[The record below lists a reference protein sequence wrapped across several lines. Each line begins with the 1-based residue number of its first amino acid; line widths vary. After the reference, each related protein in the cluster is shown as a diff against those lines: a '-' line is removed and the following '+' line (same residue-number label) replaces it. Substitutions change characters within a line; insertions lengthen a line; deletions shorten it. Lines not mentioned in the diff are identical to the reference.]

1 MTGGNSVSRPNASSS
16 DIVDDF
22 TINPTPAE
30 TKAETVPHPN
40 KSLVNAGQAWQDDIN
55 LPDKEQYATQEIE
68 YLYLDFDTEL
78 PAPAGLSEPNPEF
91 SISPPPCPNLK
102 KYTSPFLWSSSR
114 KSMTTWL
121 ACGVTLLAAYSA
133 GEYTP
138 ASAQL
143 LSEWNVSQVAYNV
156 GVTTFTVGFGIA
168 PMVLAPFS
176 EINGRRPVFIA
187 SGILFTACI
196 FACGGANNLA
206 GTLVARFFKGI
217 GGSTYSTM
225 VGGVISDIYHAEDRN
240 TPMALFAGAALFGT
254 GLGPLIAGN
263 IVVHA
268 SWRWIYWSHGIV
280 SAGFV
285 VFMYFFLKE
294 TRGSILLSRKA
305 HALNRWYDSLEGA
318 GYFGVLLPLE
328 DVPEKRV
335 VRRIRWKVKADEDRQ
350 SIVQM
355 ISVSCYRPFHLLF
368 TEPVVFFFSLWVS
381 FSWAVLYL
389 QLSSIPLVMKT
400 SHHFTVAESGDVFT
414 AISIGAILATLLSI
428 YQEKLAIRFG
438 KMSNTPEG
446 RLYFACIESILMPVG
461 LFWFGWSS
469 FPSVPW
475 IVPTM
480 AVACATMGI
489 FSVYLAVFNY
499 LADTYHRYASSA
511 IAAQSCCRNL
521 LGGVFPLVTNAMF
534 NNLGFPAASSLLGG
548 IGALLTIVPWV
559 LVFYGPRIRARS
571 KFASELVN
579 HH

>member
-1 MTGGNSVSRPNASSS
+1 MTQERSGIRSESPSS
-16 DIVDDF
+16 DMQDAFAISSA
-22 TINPTPAE
+22 PAE
-30 TKAETVPHPN
+30 PKAATAPQPSE
-40 KSLVNAGQAWQDDIN
+40 KGLVDTPQDDMKFA
-55 LPDKEQYATQEIE
+55 DKHQYHTQEIE

-78 PAPAGLSEPNPEF
+78 PTPAGLSDTKDR
-91 SISPPPCPNLK
+91 STPPPCPSLK

-138 ASAQL
+138 ASSQL
-143 LSEWNVSQVAYNV
+143 LSEWHVSQVAYNV
-156 GVTTFTVGFGIA
+156 GVTTFTAGFGIA

-263 IVVHA
+263 IVA
-268 SWRWIYWSHGIV
+268 RTSWRWIYWSHGIV

-285 VFMYFFLKE
+285 IFMYFFLKE

-305 HALNRWYDSLEGA
+305 RALNKWYDSLEEA
-318 GYFGVLLPLE
+318 GYYGLLLRSE
-328 DVPEKRV
+328 EPEKRV
-335 VRRIRWKVKADEDRQ
+335 VRRIRWKVKADEERQ

-368 TEPVVFFFSLWVS
+368 TEPVVFFFSLWVA

-389 QLSSIPLVMKT
+389 QLSSIPLVMET
-400 SHHFTVAESGDVFT
+400 NHNFTVAQSGDVFA
-414 AISIGAILATLLSI
+414 AISVGAILATLLSI
-428 YQEKLAIRFG
+428 YQEKIAIRVG

-461 LFWFGWSS
+461 LFWFGWTS
-469 FPSVPW
+469 FSSVPW
-475 IVPTM
+475 IVPSI
-480 AVACATMGI
+480 AVGCATMGI

-559 LVFYGPRIRARS
+559 LVFYGPKIRARS

-579 HH
+579 QH